1 MSKKLFSKASIV
13 VALMGMGLFIAN
25 PIKADSKTPWWQPN
39 VEGMC
44 GDNTTGWYTCKNQ
57 NLPHAPE
64 ASQESEGRQ
73 EENETPEASREDG
86 GRQEENETPEAS
98 QEDEGRQEESD
109 NQQEDIFTPIVEAI
123 IEAVLGA
130 WTQVLNWFNS

>member
-73 EENETPEASREDG
+73 EENETPEAS
-86 GRQEENETPEAS
+86 

>member
-64 ASQESEGRQ
+64 ASQE
-73 EENETPEASREDG
+73 
-86 GRQEENETPEAS
+86 
-98 QEDEGRQEESD
+98 DEGRQEESD

>member
-13 VALMGMGLFIAN
+13 VPLMGMGLFIAN

-73 EENETPEASREDG
+73 AESETPEASRED
-86 GRQEENETPEAS
+86 R
-98 QEDEGRQEESD
+98 GRQEESD

>member
-64 ASQESEGRQ
+64 ASREGEGRQ
-73 EENETPEASREDG
+73 EENETPG
-86 GRQEENETPEAS
+86 AS

-109 NQQEDIFTPIVEAI
+109 NQQEDIFSPIVEAI

-130 WTQVLNWFNS
+130 WTHVLNWFNS